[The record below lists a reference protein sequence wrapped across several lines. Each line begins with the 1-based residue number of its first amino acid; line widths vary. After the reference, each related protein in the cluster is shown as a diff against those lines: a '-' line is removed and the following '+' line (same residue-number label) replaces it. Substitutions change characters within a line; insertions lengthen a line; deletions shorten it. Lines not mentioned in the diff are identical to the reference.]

1 MSSILFSTAR
11 LDNAFKGGCSCAEQ
25 EEANAGGADTRGQ
38 AIQTAY
44 PEQPRTPATSMADAS
59 AQRPSEWAP
68 EAGVG
73 TRATWWLS
81 RLSLQ
86 SLKQPRKGSGHQYQ
100 GASLYGPILLQS
112 SR

>member
-1 MSSILFSTAR
+1 MQAGLTQGARRSRPPTPSSPAHLPHQWLTQAR
-11 LDNAFKGGCSCAEQ
+11 SAPQNGHL
-25 EEANAGGADTRGQ
+25 R
-38 AIQTAY
+38 
-44 PEQPRTPATSMADAS
+44 PE
-59 AQRPSEWAP
+59 W
-68 EAGVG
+68 G